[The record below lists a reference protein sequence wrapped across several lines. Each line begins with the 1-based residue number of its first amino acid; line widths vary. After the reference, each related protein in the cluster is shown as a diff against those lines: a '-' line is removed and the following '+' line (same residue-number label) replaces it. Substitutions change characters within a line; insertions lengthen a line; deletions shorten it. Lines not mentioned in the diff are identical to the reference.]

1 MLKED
6 DMGKPADTNAGQT
19 IALFKSWQLN
29 GVDVAYPKQI
39 IGANS
44 YSARFESRP
53 IASDIA
59 DLSWDD
65 IITFAKNKAFNS
77 TYLGQTKQLDIGGVA
92 YTVQIVG
99 VNHDELTDGTGKA
112 NLTFEL
118 KYLLATYYKMNDT
131 NTNSGGWEASKM
143 RTNVLPNI
151 LSQMP
156 TNIQNAIKSVN
167 KANCKVYNDATITY
181 TSDKLFLLS
190 EAELFGVKSKAAA
203 LEGTQYEY
211 WANNNT
217 NTARIKYK
225 GEGGTTAGFWWLRS
239 PASSSSTQFCVV
251 TGGGL
256 IYRGVSD
263 SVSGVSFAFCL

>member
-39 IGANS
+39 TGANS
-44 YSARFESRP
+44 YSARIDSYSN
-53 IASDIA
+53 ANDIA
-59 DLSWDD
+59 DLSWDA
-65 IITFAKNKAFNS
+65 IITLAKNKAFDS
-77 TYLGQTKQLDIGGVA
+77 THLGQTKQLDIGGVA

-99 VNHDELTDGTGKA
+99 VNHDDLTDGTGKA

-118 KYLLATYYKMNDT
+118 KYLLATKYKMNDT
-131 NTNSGGWEASKM
+131 DTNSGGWEASKM
-143 RTNVLPNI
+143 RTDVLPDI

-156 TNIQNAIKSVN
+156 TNIQHAIKLVN
-167 KANCKVYNDATITY
+167 KANCKVYNSATITY
-181 TSDKLFLLS
+181 TNDKLFLLS
-190 EAELFGVKSKAAA
+190 EAEVSGVKTQAAA

-217 NTARIKYK
+217 ATARIKYL
-225 GEGGTTAGFWWLRS
+225 GEGGTTATTWWLRS
-239 PASSSSTQFCVV
+239 PSSSNSNRFCIVN
-251 TGGGL
+251 
-256 IYRGVSD
+256 S
-263 SVSGVSFAFCL
+263 S